1 MKLKTIMERMPLW
14 YESAIKNPRAA
25 KAIYLRSAPGRGKTT
40 TLSDAPR
47 VIGEKLGMNLGLVIL
62 NGGLLTPADVIGFGL
77 PKHNAATDTQA
88 AFSEMVWSD
97 PFFFR
102 TEDGKRLVDFDG
114 GFIIVDEADKME
126 VDCKK
131 IIGEAALSGRLGP
144 HRFAKNWVVWFT
156 GNRIGVDRSGST
168 KELDHMINRIRFIDV
183 TDDIESLVDY
193 METVGCMN
201 LTKAFTENYAAIVF
215 MDPPKKQGPWC
226 TPRSLVAAD
235 AYLQAITPEGS
246 LPPEDPTVVEEIAG
260 EIGDAAAAQL
270 FAFVKLERE
279 MPSYASIVAKPLEV
293 KVPINKP
300 DALMLIAYNLAHRVE
315 EKDVAAVV
323 KYVERM
329 PKEFGVTF
337 LSSACK
343 RNAKIVMTPAV
354 QKWALENSSLMAAI
368 TK

>member
-1 MKLKTIMERMPLW
+1 MKLKTIMERIPLW

-47 VIGEKLGMNLGLVIL
+47 IIGEKLGMNLGLVVL

-77 PKHNAATDTQA
+77 PKHYDTH
-88 AFSEMVWSD
+88 SEMVWSD

-102 TEDGKRLVDFDG
+102 SEEGKRLNEYDG
-114 GFIIVDEADKME
+114 GIIIVDEADKME

-144 HRFAKNWVVWFT
+144 HRFANNWVVWFT

-193 METVGCMN
+193 MEAVGCMT
-201 LTKAFTENYAAIVF
+201 LTKAFTTQYPQVVF

-226 TPRSLVAAD
+226 TPRSLVASD
-235 AYLQAITPEGS
+235 AYLQSITPQGNM
-246 LPPEDPTVVEEIAG
+246 PPEDPTVVEEVSG
-260 EIGDAAAAQL
+260 EIGEAAAAQL

-279 MPSYASIVAKPLEV
+279 MPSYASIVAKPTEV

-315 EKDVAAVV
+315 EKDMAAVV

-343 RNAKIVMTPAV
+343 RNARIVMTPAV